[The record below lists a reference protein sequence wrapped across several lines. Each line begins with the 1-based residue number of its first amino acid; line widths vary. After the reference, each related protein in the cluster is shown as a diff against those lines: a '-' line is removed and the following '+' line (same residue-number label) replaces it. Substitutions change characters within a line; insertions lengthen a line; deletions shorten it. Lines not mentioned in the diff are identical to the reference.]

1 MTGRCVDL
9 QHEKGGAQVE
19 AGGERRRRRWEDG
32 EVEL

>member
-19 AGGERRRRRWEDG
+19 AGGERRRWEDG
-32 EVEL
+32 EFEL